1 MSSSTNI
8 IPTINFGNSQNP
20 LASSANAIS
29 ESIIEPI
36 NNSLNASIE
45 SNQGFGG
52 LLVYMPIIVVLAA
65 ITVLVILYSIFSVSI
80 NNFFKQSWE
89 KIKDSLGLNTQSQPQ
104 FPPLPPPQSPTAEQQ
119 MTGETPGN
127 IAAHVSQLPSIPLMN
142 QKQVFNVAKNVYTY
156 DDAAPLC
163 RALGAELATYEQVK
177 EAWKQGA
184 DWCNYGWVEGQA
196 AVYPTQQQTYDKLQQ
211 GPEEQ
216 RNACGRVGVNGGYFD
231 NPGLRF
237 GVNCYGIKPIQKNH
251 DKEIIAQGINSPQS
265 PEALIFDKKM
275 KKYQA
280 QADTI
285 GILPFKEGTWSV

>member
-1 MSSSTNI
+1 MSISTNI

-36 NNSLNASIE
+36 NKSLNASIE

-52 LLVYMPIIVVLAA
+52 LLVYLPIIVVLAVV
-65 ITVLVILYSIFSVSI
+65 TVLVILYSIFSSSI
-80 NNFFKQSWE
+80 NNFFSQSWE
-89 KIKDSLGLNTQSQPQ
+89 KIKDSLGIKPEH
-104 FPPLPPPQSPTAEQQ
+104 PIGPPPQSPTAEQQ
-119 MTGETPGN
+119 MTGEFPQN
-127 IAAHVSQLPSIPLMN
+127 NLQAHSLASLANLPSMN
-142 QKQVFNVAKNVYTY
+142 QKQVFNVAKNVYTF

-196 AVYPTQQQTYDKLQQ
+196 AVYPTQQHTYDKLQQ

-237 GVNCYGIKPIQKNH
+237 GVNCYGVKPVEKNH
-251 DKEIIAQGINSPQS
+251 DKEIISQGINMPQT

>member
-8 IPTINFGNSQNP
+8 IPTINFGNSQGP

-36 NNSLNASIE
+36 NKSLNASIE

-52 LLVYMPIIVVLAA
+52 LLVYMPIIVILAI
-65 ITVLVILYSIFSVSI
+65 ITVIVILYSIFATSI
-80 NNFFKQSWE
+80 NSFFRQSWE
-89 KIKDSLGLNTQSQPQ
+89 KVKDSLGLTPHQPTN
-104 FPPLPPPQSPTAEQQ
+104 PPQSPTAEQQ
-119 MTGETPGN
+119 MTGETPEN
-127 IAAHVSQLPSIPLMN
+127 KMDNLPHIQLPILN
-142 QKQVFNVAKNVYTY
+142 QKQVFNVSKNVYTF

-163 RALGAELATYEQVK
+163 RALGAELATYNQVK

-196 AVYPTQQQTYDKLQQ
+196 AVYPTQQQTYNKLQQ

-237 GVNCYGIKPIQKNH
+237 GVNCYGIKPDEKNR
-251 DKEIIAQGINSPQS
+251 DKEIIAQGINLPQT

>member
-29 ESIIEPI
+29 ESIITPI
-36 NNSLNASIE
+36 NNSINASIE

-52 LLVYMPIIVVLAA
+52 LLVYLPIILILAV
-65 ITVLVILYSIFSVSI
+65 ITILVILYSIFSSSI
-80 NNFFKQSWE
+80 HNFFRQSWE
-89 KIKDSLGLNTQSQPQ
+89 KIRDSLGLKSDTSINSQ
-104 FPPLPPPQSPTAEQQ
+104 QSPTAEQQ
-119 MTGETPGN
+119 MTGEAPGEILEN
-127 IAAHVSQLPSIPLMN
+127 TLINGSPLSLPQMN
-142 QKQVFNVAKNVYTY
+142 GKQVFNVAKNVYTF

-184 DWCNYGWVEGQA
+184 DWCNYGWIEGQA

-237 GVNCYGIKPIQKNH
+237 GVNCYGIKPSEKNH
-251 DKEIIAQGINSPQS
+251 DKEIITQGINLPQT

-280 QADTI
+280 QSDTI
-285 GILPFKEGTWSV
+285 GILPFKEGTWSI

>member
-1 MSSSTNI
+1 MSNNTNI
-8 IPTINFGNSQNP
+8 IPTINFGNSQNL

-52 LLVYMPIIVVLAA
+52 LLVYLPIIVVLAV
-65 ITVLVILYSIFSVSI
+65 ITVLVILYSIFSSSI
-80 NNFFKQSWE
+80 NTFFQQTWD
-89 KIKDSLGLNTQSQPQ
+89 KIKDSLGIKPEQPTG
-104 FPPLPPPQSPTAEQQ
+104 PHSQSPTAEQQ
-119 MTGETPGN
+119 MTGDLQGLQ
-127 IAAHVSQLPSIPLMN
+127 IPSLPLMN
-142 QKQVFNVAKNVYTY
+142 QKQVFNVAKNVYTF

-163 RALGAELATYEQVK
+163 RALGAELATYDQVK

-184 DWCNYGWVEGQA
+184 DWCNYGWIEGQA

-237 GVNCYGIKPIQKNH
+237 GVNCYGVKPVEKNH
-251 DKEIIAQGINSPQS
+251 DKEIIAQGINMPQT